1 MGYRRGIVGREVNV
15 MSFKSA
21 LQVVK
26 RFCTREGYPE
36 LHQQLMRDYHA
47 QEAARR
53 ARSAANYKQFNRMR
67 REHLVP

>member
-1 MGYRRGIVGREVNV
+1 
-15 MSFKSA
+15 MSWKDA

-26 RFCTREGYPE
+26 RFWTREGYPE

-47 QEAARR
+47 QEEQRR
-53 ARSAANYKQFNRMR
+53 ARTRDNYKQFNRMR